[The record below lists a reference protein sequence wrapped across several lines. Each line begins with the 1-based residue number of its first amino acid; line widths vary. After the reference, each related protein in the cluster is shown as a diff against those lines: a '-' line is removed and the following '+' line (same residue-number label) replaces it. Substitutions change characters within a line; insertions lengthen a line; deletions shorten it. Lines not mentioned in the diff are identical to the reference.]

1 MLLDKI
7 LNDYEIHVKGKIS
20 VLLDDILFKLSKT
33 EFNVVSILE
42 SEKNKAEVYVY
53 ENENLISTIYIN

>member
-1 MLLDKI
+1 MLLNKI

-20 VLLDDILFKLSKT
+20 VILDDILFKLSKT

-42 SEKNKAEVYVY
+42 SEKNKAEIYVY

>member
-33 EFNVVSILE
+33 DFNVVSILE

>member
-33 EFNVVSILE
+33 EFNIVSILE
-42 SEKNKAEVYVY
+42 SEKNKAAIYVY
-53 ENENLISTIYIN
+53 ENENLISTIYSN